1 MTAIADAGPEVP
13 RKTSKLPLIVG
24 LVLAI
29 AGAGGGF
36 VAVGAGL
43 LGGPATDEGQGEE
56 AVSDHASDDGHS
68 AADASAVAFIPLEPL
83 VISLQ
88 GPQQYLRFTAQIEV
102 PQEAQGAV
110 TAILPRIVDVLNG
123 YLRAVDAAELA
134 DPAALMRL
142 RSQMLRRIQVVAGPE
157 NVRDLL
163 IMEFVLN

>member
-1 MTAIADAGPEVP
+1 MSAIADAGPEVAQ
-13 RKTSKLPLIVG
+13 KKSKLPVIVG

-29 AGAGGGF
+29 MGAGGGF

-43 LGGPATDEGQGEE
+43 IGG
-56 AVSDHASDDGHS
+56 S
-68 AADASAVAFIPLEPL
+68 AAEGGMTTDKHAATTGNSAHSPDLTNIAFVPMDPL
-83 VISLQ
+83 VVSLQ
-88 GPQQYLRFTAQIEV
+88 GEQQYLRFTAQIEV
-102 PQEAQGAV
+102 PADAEASV
-110 TAILPRIVDVLNG
+110 TAVLPRIVDVLNG

-142 RSQMLRRIQVVAGPE
+142 RSQMLRRIQILAGPE